1 MYNENLTY
9 LVDANI
15 KKRFMAFTCSTCYGD
30 WEILHRG
37 DWIVVEDIGGN
48 DTWEVT
54 DVLSDEAFKTKYEE
68 V

>member
-15 KKRFMAFTCSTCYGD
+15 KKRFMEFTCPTCYGKC
-30 WEILHRG
+30 EVLRVG
-37 DWIVVEDIGGN
+37 DWIIVEDISGN
-48 DTWEVT
+48 DAWEVT
-54 DVLSDEAFKTKYEE
+54 DVLSDETFKVKYVE